1 MRGAHQMKIP
11 NVFVDASG
19 RSCFGEI
26 DLMLTGN
33 NRRIQ
38 AKNQDVL
45 YWQMAMMQPGHFIDF
60 RPSEAPQFVSIMS
73 GRMAITAGNGE
84 VRYFSRGDL
93 VMMRDLAG
101 QGHTTRVL
109 GHEPCTMLK
118 ITMPNNRE
126 FK

>member
-1 MRGAHQMKIP
+1 MKIP
-11 NVFVDASG
+11 HVYVDANG
-19 RSCFGEI
+19 QSCFGDVE
-26 DLMLTGN
+26 LMLTGN
-33 NRRIQ
+33 SRRIQ

-73 GRMAITAGNGE
+73 GRMAITASSGE
-84 VRYFSRGDL
+84 IRHFSRGDL
-93 VMMRDLAG
+93 IMMQDLVG
-101 QGHTTRVL
+101 QGHASRVL

-118 ITMPNNRE
+118 IAMPNNGE

>member
-1 MRGAHQMKIP
+1 MRGADRLKIP
-11 NVFVDASG
+11 NVYVEANG
-19 RSCFGEI
+19 QSCFGDVE
-26 DLMLTGN
+26 LMLTGN
-33 NRRIQ
+33 SRRIQ

-73 GRMAITAGNGE
+73 GRMAITASSGE
-84 VRYFSRGDL
+84 IRHFSRGDL
-93 VMMRDLAG
+93 IMMQDLVG
-101 QGHTTRVL
+101 QGHTSRVL

-118 ITMPNNRE
+118 IAMPNNGE